1 MQKAGKV
8 TILGTSHISK
18 ESVGNAVHLIL
29 EQKPD
34 CVAVEL
40 CPERFFSLTHKT
52 KGSFPSP
59 FYFFLH
65 LFQQYLSSKTGVMA
79 GSEML
84 YAVEAAQAVSA
95 HIEFIDKNISE
106 TAMKIKAVSGSEKLR
121 LFTAL
126 IFSPLASKSF
136 NLQKTPSKKDV
147 SSAVSYLKE
156 NFPQLHSVL
165 IEERDKHMF
174 SRISELRKHYKKII
188 VIVGA
193 GHEAGLKK
201 LLRRHA

>member
-1 MQKAGKV
+1 MVQKGKI
-8 TILGTSHISK
+8 TILGTSHIAK
-18 ESVGNAVHLIL
+18 ESIGNAVRLIL
-29 EQKPD
+29 QEKPD

-59 FYFFLH
+59 FYLFLH

-95 HIEFIDKNISE
+95 HIEFIDRNISE
-106 TAMKIKAVSGSEKLR
+106 TARKITAVPGSEKLR
-121 LFTAL
+121 LFAAL

-156 NFPQLHSVL
+156 KFPQLHNVL

-174 SRISELRKHYKKII
+174 SRIQELRKKYRKII

-193 GHEAGLKK
+193 GHEAGLKR
-201 LLRRHA
+201 LLRAA

>member
-1 MQKAGKV
+1 MVQKGKV
-8 TILGTSHISK
+8 TILGTSHIAK
-18 ESVGNAVHLIL
+18 ESVGNAVRLIL
-29 EQKPD
+29 EEKPD

-65 LFQQYLSSKTGVMA
+65 LFQQYLSHKTGIMA

-84 YAVEAAQAVSA
+84 YAIEAAQAVSA

-106 TAMKIKAVSGSEKLR
+106 TARKITAVPGGEKLR
-121 LFTAL
+121 LFFAL
-126 IFSPLASKSF
+126 VFSPLASKSF

-156 NFPQLHSVL
+156 KFPQLHSVL

-174 SRISELRKHYKKII
+174 SRVQELRKKYKNIV

-193 GHEAGLKK
+193 GHEAGLRR
-201 LLRRHA
+201 LLRAG